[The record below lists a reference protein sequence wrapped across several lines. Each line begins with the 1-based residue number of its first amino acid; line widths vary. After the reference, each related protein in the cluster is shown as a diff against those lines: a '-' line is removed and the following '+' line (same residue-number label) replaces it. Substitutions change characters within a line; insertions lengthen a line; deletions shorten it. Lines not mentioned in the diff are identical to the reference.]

1 MQLNLV
7 KRLNNLRNLFQV
19 VQSLQTPGLDRVLAV
34 GDALQKTEMAAHSRT
49 WMKSDARVAAMIA
62 ERYAPAR
69 PALTELLQLPPDT
82 LGYQYARML
91 TDNGIT
97 AEALEA
103 DHPIVSDDDY
113 LIDRLRTTHDLTHIV
128 TGFGIDAPGELGL
141 QAFNLSQNRS
151 PLAVLLI
158 ASALM
163 QTLKEGED
171 PKPVLRAVARGVEL
185 ADRCDLLIAQRW
197 EEGWNRSVADWR
209 QQLGLP
215 TEL

>member
-7 KRLNNLRNLFQV
+7 KRFNNLRNLFQL
-19 VQSLQTPGLDRVLAV
+19 VQSLQTPGLDQVLAV
-34 GDALQKTEMAAHSRT
+34 GDALQKTEMAKHSRS
-49 WMKSDARVAAMIA
+49 WMKSDARVAALIA
-62 ERYAPAR
+62 ERYAPER
-69 PALTELLQLPPDT
+69 PSLAELLTLPVDT
-82 LGYQYARML
+82 LGYQYANML
-91 TDNGIT
+91 TANGIT

-103 DHPIVSDDDY
+103 EHPIVSDDDY
-113 LIDRLRTTHDLTHIV
+113 LIDRLRTTHDITHIV
-128 TGFGIDAPGELGL
+128 TGFGIDTAGELGL

-158 ASALM
+158 ASVLM

-197 EEGWNRSVADWR
+197 EDGWERPVSEWR
-209 QQLGLP
+209 HQLGLP
-215 TEL
+215 VEL